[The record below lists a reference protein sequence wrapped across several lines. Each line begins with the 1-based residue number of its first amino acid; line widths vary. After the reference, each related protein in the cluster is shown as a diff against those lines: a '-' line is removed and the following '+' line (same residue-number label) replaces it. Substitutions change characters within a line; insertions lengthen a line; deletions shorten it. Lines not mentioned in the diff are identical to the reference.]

1 MRLRLKV
8 LIGILVSLV
17 LFTSVWVIRDIQR
30 EIQYNK
36 ELTQELIINQK
47 TIKMFINE
55 QVLLDKA
62 IVDALKSVDAKID
75 LIPQK
80 IKYNKFLL
88 EQKLKQI
95 NVMVINSGKGLG
107 SGVTLKYKDKFYVL
121 TAGHMIDDI
130 VNDKLELW
138 ENEMK
143 ICDLKVIKHSFNFNT
158 ENASQVD
165 DLLLLQPI
173 DENIVPRFYVEL
185 ADFEPITGT
194 EIYIVGN
201 PMGIEDMVSDG
212 RISIYKNN
220 IMYYKDHTYYG
231 NSGGGVYDKE
241 GKLIG
246 SVSHYQ
252 SLKPYPMAPEYL
264 IYGAIRLNVIKEFLK
279 GCE

>member
-8 LIGILVSLV
+8 LLGLLITLIV
-17 LFTSVWVIRDIQR
+17 LNVTVIVYDIKK
-30 EIQYNK
+30 EIQLNDKLIQNK
-36 ELTQELIINQK
+36 LEIINERLDMQLQILTIMDK
-47 TIKMFINE
+47 TDEMIINY
-55 QVLLDKA
+55 V
-62 IVDALKSVDAKID
+62 KI
-75 LIPQK
+75 LPEK

-88 EQKLKQI
+88 EQKLKQV
-95 NVMVINSGKGLG
+95 NVMVINSGKGWG

-158 ENASQVD
+158 ENVSQVD

-220 IMYYKDHTYYG
+220 MMYYKDHTYYG

-246 SVSHYQ
+246 IVSHYQ

-264 IYGAIRLNVIKEFLK
+264 IYGATRLSVIKEFLK
-279 GCE
+279 GVE